1 MDKHI
6 VERGMLAAYYGL
18 EIFRSIQR
26 NDVSSMHDTY
36 TMTEA
41 IGLLHRMGG

>member
-6 VERGMLAAYYGL
+6 VKRGMLAAYYGL
-18 EIFRSIQR
+18 EIVGRVKR
-26 NDVSSMHDTY
+26 NNVTSMHDTY